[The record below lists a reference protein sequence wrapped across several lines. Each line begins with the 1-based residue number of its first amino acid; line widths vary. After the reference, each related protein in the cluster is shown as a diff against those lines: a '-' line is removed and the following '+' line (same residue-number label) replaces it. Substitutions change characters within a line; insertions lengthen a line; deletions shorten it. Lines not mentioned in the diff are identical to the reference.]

1 MRAPARKR
9 VGSIQPPVPQPRA
22 CISSERASKN
32 CLAQRSS
39 GRCGCD
45 LEAGTAVNMRGR
57 LYGLVACLIYF
68 APNVAAEVASAA
80 NTPLTDEPGG
90 QRTPRRA
97 RGFPMWTFL
106 AINPPAGR
114 NSPYRLVGVQGFG
127 EKRAFQRM
135 TGRFCLVGVRAQ
147 FKNGYGYWAQLP
159 TRLPGEHSGW
169 GKLAERVGLPCPIA

>member
-1 MRAPARKR
+1 MVHPDFWLSERLSFHNIAAQELSCVRAPARKR

-57 LYGLVACLIYF
+57 LYGLVERLIYQ
-68 APNVAAEVASAA
+68 AARIASAA
-80 NTPLTDEPGG
+80 NRPLTNAPGG
-90 QRTPRRA
+90 QRMPRRA

-106 AINPPAGR
+106 AINPRAGR
-114 NSPYRLVGVQGFG
+114 NSRRYPRKFRARGARKNQRSAASSLRSVGGSR
-127 EKRAFQRM
+127 EK
-135 TGRFCLVGVRAQ
+135 G
-147 FKNGYGYWAQLP
+147 
-159 TRLPGEHSGW
+159 
-169 GKLAERVGLPCPIA
+169 